1 MKTRR
6 VLQIPRP
13 AHPTQRRQPLPWQS
27 PKAIEEEGS
36 VETRLRAIMHDPA
49 YLEAD
54 RDMAFLH
61 SDVAQASRLQL
72 DYLKA
77 EMALR
82 QHGIRHT
89 IVVFGSTRLREPAA
103 AARELEAVRDQLAK
117 APDDPG
123 IKRALR
129 LAEQRLE
136 MSRYYRVGHRLGQ
149 LIAEAGSGPHDS
161 RLVVMTGGGPG
172 GMEAANRGAFEISA
186 KTVGLNITLP
196 NEQFPNPYLTPG
208 LCFQFHYFAIRKL
221 HFMLRARALVA
232 LPGGY
237 GTLDELFTALAL
249 IQTRKV
255 RPLPIVLIGESYWRR
270 VLDVD
275 YLVEMGVID
284 EEDMELFWYA
294 ESAEAAWDGICQ
306 WHEINGTDLF
316 GGPADVAPEPPVV
329 S

>member
-1 MKTRR
+1 MKTRSSLR
-6 VLQIPRP
+6 IPRP
-13 AHPTQRRQPLPWQS
+13 AHPTERRQPLPWQR
-27 PKAIEEEGS
+27 PKAVEEEGS
-36 VETRLRAIMHDPA
+36 VEARLRAIMHDPA

-72 DYLKA
+72 DFLKS
-77 EMALR
+77 EMTLR
-82 QHGIRHT
+82 KHGIRHT
-89 IVVFGSTRLREPAA
+89 IVVFGSTRLREPAT
-103 AARELEAVRDQLAK
+103 AARELEALRDELGKTPA
-117 APDDPG
+117 DDRLR
-123 IKRALR
+123 RALR
-129 LAEQRLE
+129 LAQQRLE
-136 MSRYYRVGHRLGQ
+136 MSKYYQVGHRLGQ
-149 LIAEAGSGPHDS
+149 LVAEAGSGPQDS

-172 GMEAANRGAFEISA
+172 GMEAANRGAFEVSA

-255 RPLPIVLIGESYWRR
+255 HPLPIVLIGESYWRR

-284 EEDMELFWYA
+284 EEDTELFWYA
-294 ESAEAAWDGICQ
+294 DSAEEAWEGICL

-316 GGPADVAPEPPVV
+316 GGSEEATPEPPVV